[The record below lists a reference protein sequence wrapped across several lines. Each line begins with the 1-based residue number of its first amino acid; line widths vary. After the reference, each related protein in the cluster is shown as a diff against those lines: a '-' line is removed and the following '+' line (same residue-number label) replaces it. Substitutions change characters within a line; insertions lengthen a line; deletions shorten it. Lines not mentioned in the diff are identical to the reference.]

1 VACAVLFTVL
11 LPAGFV
17 VQRMLG
23 IAPETGPEIYVALVI
38 GFSLPTST
46 YFTFGDLRR
55 TIGKRM
61 LRLVTTSVDGRR
73 IAPIR
78 ALGRTAVKLLPW
90 EIAHISVFLLVPEPG
105 ELTLVSW
112 IGLGL
117 SYLLGFV
124 YVGILFASRG
134 RISAHDLI
142 LGTQVERSDTI
153 EQTSFHHEPK

>member
-1 VACAVLFTVL
+1 
-11 LPAGFV
+11 
-17 VQRMLG
+17 MLG
-23 IAPETGPEIYVALVI
+23 IAPETGPEIYAALVI
-38 GFSLPTST
+38 GFSLPAWT
-46 YFTFGDLRR
+46 YFTFGDLRG

-78 ALGRTAVKLLPW
+78 AVGRTAVKLMPW
-90 EIAHISVFLLVPEPG
+90 ETAHISVFLLVPVPG
-105 ELTLVSW
+105 ELTSVSW

-124 YVGILFASRG
+124 YVGILLASHG

-142 LGTQVERSDTI
+142 LGTQVERSELCPNTKGK
-153 EQTSFHHEPK
+153 QRR